1 MCLVL
6 FAYDPHSDHPLVVA
20 ANRDEF
26 YARPASSAHF
36 WQDREGVLAG
46 RDLSA
51 GGTWLGVSRS
61 GRFATVTNFAEEGPS
76 DAPLSRGQLP
86 EAFLA
91 GADGA
96 HHFAHHLHGLSY
108 RGFNLLL
115 WDGNT
120 LVYTSNRGHTQD
132 LEPGVYGL
140 ANAELGATWPKV
152 ERGRQALAELVAA
165 GPDPDA
171 LIDLLADRSMPP
183 DHELPRR
190 GRPLDLERR
199 VAPCFI
205 AGHDYG
211 TRASTAVIFHRPHT
225 SPGATPRLS
234 VSFIEQAYGPGARM
248 GERSSF
254 CFEAAAGSGRTGHL

>member
-6 FAYDPHSDHPLVVA
+6 FAYDPHGECPLVVA

-26 YARPASSAHF
+26 YARPASGAHF
-36 WQDREGVLAG
+36 WADAPHLLAG

-51 GGTWLGVSRS
+51 GGTWLGVSRR

-76 DAPLSRGQLP
+76 DAPHSRGRLP

-91 GADGA
+91 GAAPA
-96 HHFAHHLHGLSY
+96 HDYAHALHGLSY

-115 WDGNT
+115 WDGQA

-140 ANAELGATWPKV
+140 ANAELGARWPKV
-152 ERGRQALAELVAA
+152 VSGSAALADVIAA
-165 GPDPDA
+165 GADPEA
-171 LIDLLADRSMPP
+171 LIALLADRSVPP
-183 DHELPRR
+183 DEVLPRR
-190 GRPLDLERR
+190 GRPLELERR

-205 AGHDYG
+205 VGEEYG
-211 TRASTAVIFHRPHT
+211 TRASTALVIRRSSGGRRGDGRGSIH
-225 SPGATPRLS
+225 
-234 VSFIEQAYGPGARM
+234 FIEQAYGAGGVPGDRVEIRTELDPGA
-248 GERSSF
+248 
-254 CFEAAAGSGRTGHL
+254 